1 MAKDNAVMM
10 CQWQTSTQTPSKYS
24 DSVTAA
30 TNAGIT
36 TNNILKSADWSTASV
51 FQKFYYKPTGDTVF
65 GSTVL
70 STAANH

>member
-1 MAKDNAVMM
+1 MLSNAGSNTDTFEAHSVL
-10 CQWQTSTQTPSKYS
+10 SA
-24 DSVTAA
+24 SVTAA
-30 TNAGIT
+30 ANAGIT
-36 TNNILKSADWSTASV
+36 TNDILEAADWSTASV